1 MKRYYQNLSNEPMK
15 FRVWKLTR
23 TELNESDVKWLNGFD
38 ISFRLDRDRQTFET
52 SRGTYQYAGPNTI
65 TLDTTTDR
73 QRDMIVLKYGSD
85 AVLIQETIVLPG
97 TLSTCTLSD
106 ISW

>member
-23 TELNESDVKWLNGFD
+23 TELNESDVKWLKGFG
-38 ISFRLDRDRQTFET
+38 ISFRLDQDQQTFET
-52 SRGTYQYAGPNTI
+52 SKGTYQYAGPNTI

-73 QRDMIVLKYGSD
+73 QRDMIVLKYGND

-97 TLSTCTLSD
+97 TLSTCTLD
-106 ISW
+106 RIDW